1 MTYGKW
7 LCKPK
12 KPLSAAACQE
22 LWQISRAEVIKVTA
36 DAVERGQ
43 NPWCL
48 RWSQTERARAIPS
61 GWMPPRDRSPWY
73 LQEKY
78 KNLEA
83 ILTPT
88 RTSSARKVYSSLLSI
103 NQVTGKLPGMALQPR
118 KVQTSCLINPLLSSG
133 EPLKQSPPPPY
144 LCWFHFASFWGWGKG
159 GWSKALDRG
168 YPVDCSSL
176 IARSLTKAQPVRWEQ
191 RGNSHEAKG

>member
-133 EPLKQSPPPPY
+133 EPLKQRPPTPRICVGFI
-144 LCWFHFASFWGWGKG
+144 LHLFGGGGKG
-159 GWSKALDRG
+159 GDPRLWTGAILWTAALWSHGVSPK
-168 YPVDCSSL
+168 PN
-176 IARSLTKAQPVRWEQ
+176 Q
-191 RGNSHEAKG
+191 